1 MELEEKREAAK
12 NLYNDALRWNRLAQ
26 IAVTD
31 EAAFDELYDHFFPI
45 IYNVIYARVKNSDI
59 ADDIVSDTFLKVC
72 KSLYTFD
79 SKKASF
85 STWISRI
92 AIRTLTDYYRWQ
104 SHRQGNVEW
113 EDIYAPAA
121 PEKDTP
127 ESKFLNAEN
136 RKELLLALDKL
147 EEREKRIV
155 ELKFW
160 GDLSNKEIADTLDLT
175 PNNVGVILHR
185 AMGKLKNILSREN

>member
-1 MELEEKREAAK
+1 MELEQKREAAK
-12 NLYNDALRWNRLAQ
+12 NLYMDALRWNRLAQ
-26 IAVTD
+26 RAITD
-31 EAAFDELYDHFFPI
+31 DAALDELYDHFFPI
-45 IYNVIYARVKNSDI
+45 IYNVIYARVKN
-59 ADDIVSDTFLKVC
+59 ADVADEVVSDTFLKVC
-72 KSLYTFD
+72 KNLNTFD
-79 SKKASF
+79 SSKASF

-104 SHRQGNVEW
+104 SHRKGNVEW
-113 EDIYAPAA
+113 EDVYEPIA

-127 ESKFLNAEN
+127 ESRVLNAEN

-147 EEREKRIV
+147 DEREKRIV

-185 AMGKLKNILSREN
+185 AMGKLKSILGREE